1 MERNVPEEGPEQ
13 CPGGQRP
20 LRGAGML
27 SLLGQE
33 RGPGRAGDVVRI
45 EYCGGTLL
53 FSQRN
58 VNSSLVWVV
67 GDKSVVGCLRG
78 EDM

>member
-1 MERNVPEEGPEQ
+1 
-13 CPGGQRP
+13 
-20 LRGAGML
+20 ML